1 MWRISFIGQRS
12 GLYVPGR
19 YRTGA
24 LDCRSCPLFVIK
36 GSLDSLCSCVFW
48 AASVGRWGFEKNCIM
63 AKLGKASC
71 LLLFV
76 LLFASCSRPVP
87 DSGKDVPI
95 LPSVG
100 LKRSFSISTDVE
112 VGSKAP
118 IYAGDPMPL
127 YFLRVD
133 ESAVGEGD
141 FWDQLIDAGAAENPI
156 LVEAPD
162 YTASTEMMPIHFN
175 PPQVYQRDGFSA
187 RMMGWYPQT
196 DWFYEEPRR
205 QDPFLYLEWVIDG
218 SQDIM
223 VSNMQEGNKENR
235 NIMEFTFQ
243 HCLTQ
248 IQFYVKAES
257 SVASAYWG
265 KLTHIEMQQEPN
277 VFDFMLSDMV
287 DGYMPEECFFAATDK
302 TGILL
307 TGILQSTGIP
317 DGGITIP
324 HGDSLFAG
332 CVMRGAFVDEYN
344 EEPNNTISNIRLT
357 TSNRGVYTFPDNANV
372 PELDPSFCEPGVA
385 TKVILNFKAGAVEIT
400 LEPAEWRDVDV
411 DVALGAE
418 TYPFQTPGTNYI
430 ISRDVYG
437 SAMDKWEIR
446 DEKWETSPVSEL
458 ETSVPAKMEV
468 DDADVSGSMAKSA
481 GDALCPEGW
490 RLPTITELSLMYPF
504 AATLN
509 APLQGLYR
517 SATQNAQGEVYYWDM
532 DSGTRN
538 TLPAGREGQYRLRCI
553 RDI

>member
-1 MWRISFIGQRS
+1 MF
-12 GLYVPGR
+12 
-19 YRTGA
+19 GA
-24 LDCRSCPLFVIK
+24 T
-36 GSLDSLCSCVFW
+36 
-48 AASVGRWGFEKNCIM
+48 SVGRWGFEINCVM
-63 AKLGKASC
+63 AKLRKASC

-76 LLFASCSRPVP
+76 LLFASCARPRPEQDEGVL
-87 DSGKDVPI
+87 I
-95 LPSVG
+95 LPKVA
-100 LKRSFSISTDVE
+100 LARSFSISTDVDID
-112 VGSKAP
+112 SRAP
-118 IYAGDPMPL
+118 VNAGDPMPL
-127 YFLRVD
+127 CFVRVD
-133 ESAVGEGD
+133 ESAAGAAD
-141 FWDQLIDAGAAENPI
+141 FWDEILNAGFAGNP
-156 LVEAPD
+156 VFADVPD
-162 YTASTEMMPIHFN
+162 YRASTTLTPIHFN
-175 PPQVYQRDGFSA
+175 PPQPYQEAGRATLMAGWHPQAEWFMEEGRRDDF
-187 RMMGWYPQT
+187 
-196 DWFYEEPRR
+196 FV
-205 QDPFLYLEWVIDG
+205 LEWTIDG

-223 VSNMQEGNKENR
+223 TSNTQESESENR
-235 NIMEFTFQ
+235 KVMEFTFEHRLAQ
-243 HCLTQ
+243 V
-248 IQFYVKAES
+248 QFYIKSES
-257 SVASAYWG
+257 PLASTYWG
-265 KLTHIEMQQEPN
+265 NLDRIEMLNEPN
-277 VFDFMLSDMV
+277 VFDFYLSDLV
-287 DGYMPEECFFAATDK
+287 DGFDSYDCFFSVSEK
-302 TGILL
+302 TGD
-307 TGILQSTGIP
+307 LQATGIP
-317 DGGITIP
+317 EGGIAIP
-324 HGDSLFAG
+324 LGDSVLAG
-332 CVMRGAFVDEYN
+332 VLMRKAD
-344 EEPNNTISNIRLT
+344 NTNISNLRLT
-357 TSNRGVYTFPDNANV
+357 TANQGKYVFAPSVDV

-385 TKVILNFKAGAVEIT
+385 TKVILNFKVGVVEIT
-400 LEPAEWRDVDV
+400 LEPAEWRDVNV

>member
-1 MWRISFIGQRS
+1 MFLRV
-12 GLYVPGR
+12 L
-19 YRTGA
+19 
-24 LDCRSCPLFVIK
+24 
-36 GSLDSLCSCVFW
+36 GSLC
-48 AASVGRWGFEKNCIM
+48 GRWGFEMNCVM
-63 AKLGKASC
+63 AKLRKASC

-133 ESAVGEGD
+133 ESAAGEAD
-141 FWDQLIDAGAAENPI
+141 FWDEILNAGFAGNPVFAE
-156 LVEAPD
+156 VPD
-162 YTASTEMMPIHFN
+162 YIASTTLTPIHFD
-175 PPQVYQRDGFSA
+175 PVQLYQKDGRSTLMAGWHPRAEWFMEEGRRDDF
-187 RMMGWYPQT
+187 
-196 DWFYEEPRR
+196 FV
-205 QDPFLYLEWVIDG
+205 LEWTIDG

-223 VSNMQEGNKENR
+223 TSNTQEGNAENR
-235 NIMEFTFQ
+235 NIMEFTFE
-243 HCLTQ
+243 HRLAQ

-265 KLTHIEMQQEPN
+265 NLTRVEMLDEPN
-277 VFDFMLSDMV
+277 VFDFYLSDLV
-287 DGYMPEECFFAATDK
+287 DGYEAGECFSPADRATGD
-302 TGILL
+302 
-307 TGILQSTGIP
+307 LQASGLPEGGLAIP
-317 DGGITIP
+317 YG
-324 HGDSLFAG
+324 GDSVFVG
-332 CVMRGAFVDEYN
+332 CLMREAEN
-344 EEPNNTISNIRLT
+344 EIIKNIRLT
-357 TSNRGVYTFPDNANV
+357 TSNHVYTFPDNANV

-400 LEPAEWRDVDV
+400 LEPAEWRDVNV

-446 DEKWETSPVSEL
+446 DEKWETSPVSES

-481 GDALCPEGW
+481 EDAFCPEGW

-538 TLPAGREGQYRLRCI
+538 TLPAGREGQYKLRCI

>member
-1 MWRISFIGQRS
+1 MEIYG
-12 GLYVPGR
+12 
-19 YRTGA
+19 
-24 LDCRSCPLFVIK
+24 
-36 GSLDSLCSCVFW
+36 SCVFW
-48 AASVGRWGFEKNCIM
+48 AASVGWWGFEINCVM
-63 AKLGKASC
+63 AKLRKASC

-141 FWDQLIDAGAAENPI
+141 FSDEISNQGEADNLVFAE
-156 LVEAPD
+156 VPD
-162 YTASTEMMPIHFN
+162 YLASIDLTPIHFN
-175 PPQVYQRDGFSA
+175 PSQIYLDDGRSTLMTGWHPQAEWYMDGS
-187 RMMGWYPQT
+187 
-196 DWFYEEPRR
+196 D
-205 QDPFLYLEWVIDG
+205 LILEWTIDG

-223 VSNMQEGNKENR
+223 ISNTQESEVENR
-235 NIMEFTFQ
+235 KVMEFTFE
-243 HCLTQ
+243 HRLAQ
-248 IQFYVKAES
+248 IQFYIKSES
-257 SVASAYWG
+257 PLASTYWG
-265 KLTHIEMQQEPN
+265 DLTSIEMMNEPN
-277 VFDFMLSDMV
+277 AFEFFLLDWV
-287 DGYMPEECFFAATDK
+287 DGKNIDRCFGSVRNAEGDLVVSGLPEE
-302 TGILL
+302 GL
-307 TGILQSTGIP
+307 GIP
-317 DGGITIP
+317 Y
-324 HGDSLFAG
+324 GDSVFVG
-332 CVMRGAFVDEYN
+332 CLMREAEN
-344 EEPNNTISNIRLT
+344 EIIKNIRLT
-357 TSNRGVYTFPDNANV
+357 TSNHVYTFPDNANV

-385 TKVILNFKAGAVEIT
+385 TKVILNFKVGAVEIT
-400 LEPAEWRDVDV
+400 LEPAEWRDVNV

-446 DEKWETSPVSEL
+446 DEKWETSPVSES

-538 TLPAGREGQYRLRCI
+538 TLPAGRKWQYKLRCI